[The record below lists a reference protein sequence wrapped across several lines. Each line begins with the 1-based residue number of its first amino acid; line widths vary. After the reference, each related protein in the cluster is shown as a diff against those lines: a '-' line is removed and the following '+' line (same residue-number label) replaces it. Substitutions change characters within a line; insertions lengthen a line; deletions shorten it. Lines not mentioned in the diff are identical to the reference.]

1 MYQSSERE
9 NMSDKKK
16 TYVFRRY
23 YQSILLRMCKY
34 PVLSRKSYFS
44 LNCIYFDC
52 FTCTSP
58 IVKTWISAYSCKI

>member
-1 MYQSSERE
+1 MDQSSERE

-34 PVLSRKSYFS
+34 PVLSRKPYFS
-44 LNCIYFDC
+44 LNWIYF
-52 FTCTSP
+52 
-58 IVKTWISAYSCKI
+58 